1 MFSMLII
8 GKGIIAKN
16 KTEDVLNET
25 SNEIGRNDE
34 SDEEEEEEELEEV
47 QNSLCLS
54 STKCCV
60 L

>member
-8 GKGIIAKN
+8 GKGIIVKN

-34 SDEEEEEEELEEV
+34 SDVQEEEEELEEV

-54 STKCCV
+54 STKYCV

>member
-1 MFSMLII
+1 MVIT
-8 GKGIIAKN
+8 GKGIIVKN

-34 SDEEEEEEELEEV
+34 SDEDEKEEELEEL
-47 QNSLCLS
+47 QNFLCLS
-54 STKCCV
+54 STKYCV